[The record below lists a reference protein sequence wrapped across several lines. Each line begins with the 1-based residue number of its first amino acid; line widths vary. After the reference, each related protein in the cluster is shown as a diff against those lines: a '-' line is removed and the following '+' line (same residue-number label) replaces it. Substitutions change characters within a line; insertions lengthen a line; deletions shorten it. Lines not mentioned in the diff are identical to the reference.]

1 MTTLLFLRC
10 VTCGA
15 RYAEGEA
22 NVCPACGT
30 DKGILDAEYDLP
42 RAAAALTREAI
53 ARRPLSIWRY
63 RELLPL
69 PEGAPALPA
78 DTGWTP
84 LLDAPRLAAALEVGR
99 VRIKDDTRMA
109 SASFKD
115 RASAIAV
122 SRALAEGAREI
133 ACASTGNAASSLAR
147 CAAVAGLRANI
158 FVPAAIP
165 EGKLAQL
172 LIYGA
177 RVFKVEARYDI
188 AWRLCMDACERFG
201 WYNRN
206 CAVNPYLV
214 EGKKTGGLEV
224 AEQCAGDP
232 PGWVAVSV
240 GDGCTVA
247 GIGKGL
253 REARETGLVSWRA
266 RLLAVQAA
274 GAAPL
279 AQAFEAGAE
288 NFDVV
293 AAEGEA
299 ARWSGTFADSINCPA
314 PRNGAKALRAV
325 RESGGHFV
333 TVSDEE
339 IREAARRL
347 GRLTGVFAEPA
358 GAAALAGVAAARR
371 AGILGADADVVVF
384 ATGHGL
390 KDLPGA
396 LRAAPAPHVIP
407 PRLDAVAQIL
417 ATTPPPGNF

>member
-1 MTTLLFLRC
+1 
-10 VTCGA
+10 
-15 RYAEGEA
+15 
-22 NVCPACGT
+22 
-30 DKGILDAEYDLP
+30 
-42 RAAAALTREAI
+42 
-53 ARRPLSIWRY
+53 
-63 RELLPL
+63 
-69 PEGAPALPA
+69 
-78 DTGWTP
+78 
-84 LLDAPRLAAALEVGR
+84 
-99 VRIKDDTRMA
+99 
-109 SASFKD
+109 
-115 RASAIAV
+115 
-122 SRALAEGAREI
+122 
-133 ACASTGNAASSLAR
+133 
-147 CAAVAGLRANI
+147 LRANI

-339 IREAARRL
+339 IREAARRAG
-347 GRLTGVFAEPA
+347 GRTGVFGRTGGRGGA
-358 GAAALAGVAAARR
+358 GGRGGGAPRGHLGRTRTWSFSPGPRTEGPARR
-371 AGILGADADVVVF
+371 
-384 ATGHGL
+384 
-390 KDLPGA
+390 
-396 LRAAPAPHVIP
+396 PARRPRPHVIP
-407 PRLDAVAQIL
+407 AASTPSPKSSPLRLRRGTSDRVKWSSCLSVNNFPPIALGERLENWFTGRTAKFFGKGGISSARRHSPAMTSSSSAFCQDTFRVSPQEPKAVREV
-417 ATTPPPGNF
+417 PW